1 MDPKQLLR
9 DYLRGREIAP
19 AVFARQLDYDKG
31 NFHRLLNSDDAWPSL
46 ELAFLIDQETGGA
59 VPMAAWAEAKARA
72 A

>member
-9 DYLRGREIAP
+9 DYLSKCEITP
-19 AVFARQLDYDKG
+19 AAFARQLDYDKG

-46 ELAFLIDQETGGA
+46 ELAFLIDRETGGN
-59 VPMAAWAEAKARA
+59 VPVAAWAEAKAKA

>member
-9 DYLRGREIAP
+9 DYLSSREIAP
-19 AVFARQLDYDKG
+19 AVFARQLGYDKG

-46 ELAFLIDQETGGA
+46 ELAFQIDRQTGGA
-59 VPMAAWAEAKARA
+59 VPVAAWAEAKAKA